1 MKITSRAFVSLLK
14 EEEKGGGGEEG
25 EEGAATAAVAGGKGG
40 VLEMILKDYPPFY
53 LVLLIY
59 LSPKHFIYK
68 LFLLTRNCP

>member
-40 VLEMILKDYPPFY
+40 VLEMILKDYPP
-53 LVLLIY
+53 LLF
-59 LSPKHFIYK
+59 SFTN
-68 LFLLTRNCP
+68 LFKS